1 MTKKITANFT
11 PFQKLD
17 RESSRNKNLTPITNS
32 FNHIN
37 AKIFYNEKNEMGGK
51 GRLSEL
57 LIRN

>member
-32 FNHIN
+32 CNHMN
-37 AKIFYNEKNEMGGK
+37 AKIFYNDKNEVGGK